1 MPATERGARLA
12 VTHDDHGDEGNLP
25 GGAKSTRTGSRLAFE
40 PAARGIINSSAKS
53 NWTICVECPEFD
65 GAARLNASKSK

>member
-1 MPATERGARLA
+1 MITATKATSL
-12 VTHDDHGDEGNLP
+12 EGEIN
-25 GGAKSTRTGSRLAFE
+25 KNGSRLAFE